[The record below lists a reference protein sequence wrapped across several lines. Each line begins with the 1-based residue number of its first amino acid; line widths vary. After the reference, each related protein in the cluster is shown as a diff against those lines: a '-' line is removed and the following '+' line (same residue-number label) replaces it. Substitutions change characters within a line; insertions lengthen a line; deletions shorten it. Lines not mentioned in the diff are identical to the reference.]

1 MSDLT
6 PPDGKHQKRQEILD
20 ELWALVADTEHP
32 GSVAVAALD
41 KIAKIENAY
50 APIKI
55 ETKKKFVNLADFYAK
70 VVLPANDFAADIKS
84 EAAASTVPTTSA
96 ASQAVEE
103 AEEQDYS
110 ENDSDDFFP

>member
-6 PPDGKHQKRQEILD
+6 PPDDKHQKRQEILD

-84 EAAASTVPTTSA
+84 EAAASTVPAATTST
-96 ASQAVEE
+96 QAVEIPDE
-103 AEEQDYS
+103 LD
-110 ENDSDDFFP
+110 DSNTDPDDFFP

>member
-6 PPDGKHQKRQEILD
+6 PPDDKHQKRQEILD

-84 EAAASTVPTTSA
+84 EAAASTVPATTASA
-96 ASQAVEE
+96 QTVETPDE
-103 AEEQDYS
+103 LDDS
-110 ENDSDDFFP
+110 DNDPDDFFP

>member
-6 PPDGKHQKRQEILD
+6 PPDDKHQKRQEILD
-20 ELWALVADTEHP
+20 ELWALVADPEHP

-96 ASQAVEE
+96 ASQAVED
-103 AEEQDYS
+103 AEEQDDS

>member
-6 PPDGKHQKRQEILD
+6 PPDDKHQKRQEILD

-84 EAAASTVPTTSA
+84 EAAASTVPVTTA
-96 ASQAVEE
+96 ATQAVETPDE
-103 AEEQDYS
+103 LDDS
-110 ENDSDDFFP
+110 DNDPDDFFP

>member
-6 PPDGKHQKRQEILD
+6 PPDDKHQKRQEILD

-84 EAAASTVPTTSA
+84 EAAASTVPT
-96 ASQAVEE
+96 ASTTGMQVED
-103 AEEQDYS
+103 AEEQDDS